1 MAKKDYT
8 QGLAGLL
15 ASTVTVE
22 KKEEKATAVKVENE
36 ATESLFI
43 NPISSALK
51 RRMDVYCAENKI
63 KKHEFISEA
72 IREYL
77 DIKIS

>member
-1 MAKKDYT
+1 MGEKDYT

-15 ASTVTVE
+15 APTVMVE
-22 KKEEKATAVKVENE
+22 KKEEKTGAVKVENE

-63 KKHEFISEA
+63 KKHGFISEA
-72 IREYL
+72 IRKYL
-77 DIKIS
+77 DIMI